1 MSNHEQRS
9 NKEQKKQPLHT
20 AKEKK
25 AAKRAKKHAGEHPPL
40 IGRKP

>member
-9 NKEQKKQPLHT
+9 NKESKKQPLHT

-25 AAKRAKKHAGEHPPL
+25 AAKQAKKHADEHPFT
-40 IGRKP
+40 IGKKT